1 MLSNTR
7 LTAENNE
14 ITIIFC
20 LHRFGW
26 LKTRQIAAL
35 VWPKSAD
42 GGGYSMA
49 QRTLR
54 RLKLAHKVIPK
65 LAPDG
70 ATIYALG
77 RGGAKLLHDYEGL
90 EHAKTTRDC
99 MRSLP
104 TYDHRALANDI
115 AITWINKGNTTWTEH
130 EIQAGRAPV
139 KVLRGKIPDV
149 LLDWSEQTIA
159 ADGEVVL
166 AWVEVEN
173 SWKSNRDM
181 DKLLG
186 FFCAVLGAVD
196 GQGLPRAFRE
206 PIDSVTSLGYGLI
219 VVHNTGQM
227 ERIIRKLT
235 AKKAAEPYEYDWVS
249 IESELY
255 IQVAAKSLKSV
266 SQLLDEYPIYL
277 QPYPHA

>member
-14 ITIIFC
+14 LGILFY

-77 RGGAKLLHDYEGL
+77 RGGAKQLHDHEGL
-90 EHAKTTRDC
+90 EYAKTTRDC

-104 TYDHRALANDI
+104 AYDHRALANDI
-115 AITWINKGNTTWTEH
+115 AIGWIAQGKNAWTEH
-130 EIQAGRAPV
+130 EIQTGRAPV

-149 LLDWSEQTIA
+149 LLDWSEQTIT
-159 ADGEVVL
+159 ADGEMVL

-219 VVHNTGQM
+219 AIQTLAEL
-227 ERIIRKLT
+227 ERIIRKLA
-235 AKKAAEPYEYDWVS
+235 AKKAAEPYEYDWDS
-249 IESELY
+249 IASSLY
-255 IQVAAKSLKSV
+255 IQGDMGTVMPV
-266 SQLLDEYPIYL
+266 SRFLELH
-277 QPYPHA
+277 QPAPDNQ

>member
-14 ITIIFC
+14 LGVFFY

-42 GGGYSMA
+42 GGYSMA

-77 RGGAKLLHDYEGL
+77 RGGAKQLHDHEGL
-90 EHAKTTRDC
+90 EYAKTTRDC

-104 TYDHRALANDI
+104 AYDHRALANDI
-115 AITWINKGNTTWTEH
+115 AIGWIAQGKKAWTEH
-130 EIQAGRAPV
+130 EIQAGRAPL

-149 LLDWSEQTIA
+149 LLDWTEKTLA
-159 ADGEVVL
+159 ADDEIVL
-166 AWVEVEN
+166 AWVEIEN
-173 SWKSNRDM
+173 SWKSNREM
-181 DKLLG
+181 DRMLE

-196 GQGLPRAFRE
+196 NEGFPRQFRE
-206 PIDSVTSLGYGLI
+206 PINDLTSLGYGLI
-219 VVHNTGQM
+219 VIHTNA
-227 ERIIRKLT
+227 ELKRILRKL
-235 AKKAAEPYEYDWVS
+235 AEKKAASPHAYAWDS
-249 IESELY
+249 IANAL
-255 IQVAAKSLKSV
+255 
-266 SQLLDEYPIYL
+266 YL
-277 QPYPHA
+277 QGNTGKVIPVSGLLG

>member
-7 LTAENNE
+7 QTAEKNE
-14 ITIIFC
+14 VII
-20 LHRFGW
+20 LAYLYRFGW

-77 RGGAKLLHDYEGL
+77 QGGAKLLRNYDGFTE
-90 EHAKTTRDC
+90 AKTTRDC
-99 MRSLP
+99 MRSL
-104 TYDHRALANDI
+104 TAYDHRVFANDLAIEWI
-115 AITWINKGNTTWTEH
+115 ATGEYAWTEH
-130 EIQAGRAPV
+130 EIQSGRAPV

-149 LLDWSEQTIA
+149 LLDWTEKTIA
-159 ADGEVVL
+159 ADDETVL

-173 SWKSNRDM
+173 TWKSNREM
-181 DKLLG
+181 DKMLE

-196 GQGLPRAFRE
+196 GEGFPRQFRE
-206 PIDSVTSLGYGLI
+206 PINDLTSLGYGLI
-219 VVHNTGQM
+219 VIHTDAEVK
-227 ERIIRKLT
+227 RILRKL
-235 AKKAAEPYEYDWVS
+235 AEKKAAAPYIYAWDS
-249 IESELY
+249 IENAL
-255 IQVAAKSLKSV
+255 
-266 SQLLDEYPIYL
+266 YL
-277 QPYPHA
+277 QGDTGKVIPVSGLLG